1 MLEAAVQSKAT
12 TVDQYLA
19 ELPEARR
26 TAVGQLRA
34 LIREAA
40 PTATECMRYG
50 VPSYELGE
58 LLCSV
63 AAQKQHYSLYVMDT
77 KLLDRFR
84 PQLGKLSVG
93 KGCIR
98 FRTLQDVP
106 LALLRQIVS
115 GAAARR
121 ALAVTKAPCDERDG

>member
-1 MLEAAVQSKAT
+1 MQSKAT
-12 TVDQYLA
+12 TVDQYVS

-26 TAVGQLRA
+26 AAMTQLRA
-34 LIREAA
+34 LIRESA
-40 PTATECMRYG
+40 PTAKECMRYG

-58 LLCSV
+58 LFCAV

-84 PQLGKLSVG
+84 SRLGKLSVG

-98 FRTLQDVP
+98 FRKPEDAP
-106 LALLRQIVS
+106 LALLRQILS
-115 GAAARR
+115 EAAARR
-121 ALAVTKAPCDERDG
+121 TGGVTKAPCDERDG

>member
-1 MLEAAVQSKAT
+1 MQSKAT
-12 TVDQYLA
+12 TVEQYLA
-19 ELPEARR
+19 ELPDARR
-26 TAVGQLRA
+26 ATMAQLRT
-34 LIREAA
+34 LIRESA

-63 AAQKQHYSLYVMDT
+63 AAQKQHYSLYLMDT

-98 FRTLQDVP
+98 FRKLEDAP
-106 LALLRQIVS
+106 LPLLRQIVS
-115 GAAARR
+115 EAAARR
-121 ALAVTKAPCDERDG
+121 SKGVTKAPCDERDG

>member
-1 MLEAAVQSKAT
+1 VQSKAT

-26 TAVGQLRA
+26 ACMTQLRV

-50 VPSYELGE
+50 VPSYEVGE

-84 PQLGKLSVG
+84 SQLGKLSVG

-98 FRTLQDVP
+98 FRKLEDAPVG
-106 LALLRQIVS
+106 LLRQILS
-115 GAAARR
+115 EAAARR
-121 ALAVTKAPCDERDG
+121 VKGVTKAACDQGDG